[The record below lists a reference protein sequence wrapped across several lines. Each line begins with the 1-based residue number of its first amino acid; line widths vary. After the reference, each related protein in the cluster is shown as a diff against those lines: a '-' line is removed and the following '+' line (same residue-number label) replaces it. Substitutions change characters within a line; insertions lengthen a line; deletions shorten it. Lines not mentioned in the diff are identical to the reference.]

1 MHFWKVQAL
10 TYLTGAWSYRWHAVG
25 IAWIICFAGWGAVA
39 ALPDQYESEAK
50 VYIDTDSLMTPLLKG
65 IAVSTDS
72 QQQIAMML
80 KTFISRPNLEQ
91 VVRLSDPRGEAYTRG
106 QLEEQVTNLEQKIRV
121 RSLGT
126 RNYYG
131 IAFSDN
137 NSQYAQSVTQSLIS
151 ILMDSNIGDKRRDIE
166 GARSFLDRQVA
177 EYENRLR
184 EADQRRADFKSTNLE
199 ILGRGASSSRL
210 DGANSGVNGARNE
223 LAVAIARRDSVQAQL
238 ASTPATVPGNDPI
251 FLTRAAR
258 EAFGGGEREVRSG
271 PAERLE
277 LGKRQLSEMLLKFTD
292 QHPDVIALKKT
303 IAELESQVSPATDPE
318 SPDAEAKSPGVPN
331 PVYVQLKAKFADE
344 ETNVAVQRQ
353 RLSAATAEIDEAK
366 RSTSKT
372 IDVQTKYAELDRD
385 YGSIER
391 TYQSLLQGRE
401 SARMSQAVDDQAQAF
416 AFRVVEPPQRSLRPS
431 GPNRPLFNS
440 LVLLAGFAGGLAA
453 AVSLSLLSGRVNA
466 SDDLVAEFG
475 VPVIG
480 VVTKLRKADD
490 RRQIQISAAALSASI
505 ALLLICYVGVI
516 GVLNTSIYSVLG
528 A

>member
-39 ALPDQYESEAK
+39 ALPDQYSSEAK

-65 IAVSTDS
+65 IAVSSDS
-72 QQQIAMML
+72 QAQIALML

-91 VVRLSDPRGEAYTRG
+91 VVRLSDPRGETYTRAE
-106 QLEEQVTNLEQKIRV
+106 LEQQVTNLERKINV

-166 GARSFLDRQVA
+166 GARTFLDRQVA

-184 EADQRRADFKSTNLE
+184 EADQRRADFKSNNLE
-199 ILGRGASSSRL
+199 ILGRGASSARL
-210 DGANSGVNGARNE
+210 DGANSGVNGAKNE

-258 EAFGGGEREVRSG
+258 EAFGGGEREARSG
-271 PAERLE
+271 PAQRVQ
-277 LGKRQLSEMLLKFTD
+277 LGKQQLSEMLLKYTD

-303 IAELESQVSPATDPE
+303 IADLESQISPPTDPE
-318 SPDAEAKSPGVPN
+318 SPAAQSPGVPN
-331 PVYVQLKAKFADE
+331 PVYVQLKAKLADE

-353 RLSAATAEIDEAK
+353 RLGAAMAEIEDAK

-372 IDVQTKYAELDRD
+372 IDIQTKYAELDRD

-401 SARMSQAVDDQAQAF
+401 AARMSQAVDDQAQAF
-416 AFRVVEPPQRSLRPS
+416 AFRVVEAPQRALFPS

-453 AVSLSLLSGRVNA
+453 AVFLSLLSGRINA

-480 VVTKLRKADD
+480 VITKLRKADD
-490 RRQIQISAAALSASI
+490 RRQLQISAATLSASI

-516 GVLNTSIYSVLG
+516 GVLRTSIYSVLG